1 MERMYSIIFLIIFA
15 GVYGSFVYLSKLD
28 RADRRA
34 LISRIGIPLLIMMA
48 IFYYLFEYVKVSYG
62 ACIPTIVIAS
72 MIGYTYPVL
81 YYVTTKREGGM
92 QSICSFPYDVITG
105 IYMVSLLMILQVFFQ
120 SVITNTY
127 VWAIMFAI
135 VVILFLL
142 PSIFLWMY
150 YGMYRMVIDVPTMQT
165 ILYTNRR
172 EATEF
177 INTCSFKQ
185 IVANMI
191 GVVVICMCVIYV
203 YVQLPQVRLAGND
216 WYILAPICIAL
227 IVLLFV
233 GKKSYVKRTAFF
245 KMLLHVV
252 EFQKELAVYTQH
264 HQEVVD
270 KASMTSP
277 LQHEEF
283 GTVIVVIGESAN
295 RQYMHAFS
303 NCERENTPWLTEESK
318 GDNFILFKNAY
329 AAFFETAKALE
340 LALTSA
346 NQYNDEQYTE
356 AISMIDLAK
365 ACGFETYWFSNQ
377 GIAGIHDT
385 STSVLAKSADVH
397 RWSEED
403 YATQQYDIRLLEYMK
418 QIPRTKKNK
427 LIVLHLMG
435 SHAPFSVRYP
445 KEFSR
450 WPVEIGEEFSQ
461 NAYDNSL
468 LFTDHVLEQVYTIGK
483 EELNLQAM
491 VYFSDHGSEINQP
504 RKPYFTSFNMVMIPL
519 FVYLSDAYK
528 QCYEE
533 TYHILRDHEDAYI
546 TNDLLYNLVAG
557 ILQVKGDVVC
567 EEENIAS
574 ANYGYNR
581 CNLRTDLGRR
591 ALTDDDSR
599 Q

>member
-1 MERMYSIIFLIIFA
+1 MYIIIFCIIFA
-15 GVYGSFVYLSKLD
+15 CVYGSFVYLSKLD

-34 LISRIGIPLLIMMA
+34 FINRIGILLLIMMA
-48 IFYYLFEYVKVSYG
+48 IFYYLFEYVKISYS
-62 ACIPTIVIAS
+62 ACIPNIVVAS
-72 MIGYTYPVL
+72 IIGYTYPLL
-81 YYVTTKREGGM
+81 YYVTSKRENGT
-92 QSICSFPYDVITG
+92 QCICSFPYDVITG
-105 IYMVSLLMILQVFFQ
+105 IHMVSLLMILQVFSQ

-127 VWAIMFAI
+127 VWAIIFAI

-142 PSIFLWMY
+142 PSIFLWIY
-150 YGMYRMVIDVPTMQT
+150 YGIYRTVLDVPTMQT
-165 ILYTNRR
+165 ILYTNKQ
-172 EATEF
+172 EVIEF

-185 IVANMI
+185 IVASSI
-191 GVVVICMCVIYV
+191 GILAFCIGVIYV
-203 YVQLPQVRLAGND
+203 YLQIPWVRIEGND

-233 GKKSYVKRTAFF
+233 GKKSYLKRTAFF
-245 KMLLHVV
+245 KTLLNVV
-252 EFQKELAVYTQH
+252 EFQKELAAYQNH
-264 HQEVVD
+264 HHEVVD
-270 KASMTSP
+270 TASMTSP
-277 LQHEEF
+277 LQNEEF

-295 RQYMHAFS
+295 RQYMNAFS
-303 NCERENTPWLTEESK
+303 NYERENTPWLTKQSK
-318 GDNFILFKNAY
+318 RDNFILFKNAY
-329 AAFFETAKALE
+329 AAFFQTVKVLE

-346 NQYNDEQYTE
+346 NQYNDERYTE
-356 AISMIDLAK
+356 AISIIDLAK

-377 GIAGIHDT
+377 GIAGIDNT

-403 YATQQYDIRLLEYMK
+403 YGTEQYDIRLLEYIK
-418 QIPRTKKNK
+418 QIPRNRKNK

-435 SHAPFSVRYP
+435 SHVQFSERYP
-445 KEFSR
+445 KEFSK
-450 WPVEIGEEFSQ
+450 WPVKIGEEVSQ

-504 RKPYFTSFNMVMIPL
+504 RKPYFTSFNMVTIPL
-519 FVYLSDAYK
+519 FVYLSDVYK
-528 QCYEE
+528 QRYGD
-533 TYHILRDHEDAYI
+533 TYRILRDHEDAYI

-567 EEENIAS
+567 EEDDIS
-574 ANYGYNR
+574 STNYRYNKF
-581 CNLRTDLGRR
+581 NLRTDLGRR
-591 ALTDDDSR
+591 SLTDDDSR